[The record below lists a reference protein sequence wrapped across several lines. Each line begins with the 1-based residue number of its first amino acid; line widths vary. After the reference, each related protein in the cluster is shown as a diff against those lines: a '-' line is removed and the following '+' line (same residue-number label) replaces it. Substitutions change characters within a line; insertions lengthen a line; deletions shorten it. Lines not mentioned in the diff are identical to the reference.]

1 MGPVTLLDDNFSSG
15 LLHHKHSIEDVSA
28 GGGWG
33 KGWGK
38 VQYIKDGVL
47 ISAVI
52 GCCKHSSGILKV

>member
-1 MGPVTLLDDNFSSG
+1 MITSPVVFFTINIASKMSLQ
-15 LLHHKHSIEDVSA
+15 
-28 GGGWG
+28 GGWG